1 MVLALGAGCAAEGD
15 EVDADRAEATLQ
27 QQRDDVRALARELAS
42 ATEGAVDGSV
52 SEALG
57 RWEGCDSA
65 FNDVYRNYRYSAQV
79 RLEASR
85 GDLLNRLEAVVA
97 GAGLTVEPDDQEE
110 DKLRASRDG
119 LSVSFWQLPA
129 GTSGALLITIHG
141 ECVDVPEDEREQ
153 WLHREE
159 PDPNPLSHP

>member
-1 MVLALGAGCAAEGD
+1 VALALVAGCAGEGD
-15 EVDADRAEATLQ
+15 EVDADQAETTLE

-65 FNDVYRNYRYSAQV
+65 FNDVYRNYRYRAQV
-79 RLEASR
+79 RLDAPR
-85 GDLLNRLEAVVA
+85 GDLLDPLEAVVA
-97 GAGLTVEPDDQEE
+97 EAGLTVATDDQEE

-119 LSVSFWQLPA
+119 LSVSFWQLPDA
-129 GTSGALLITIHG
+129 TSGALLITIHG
-141 ECVDVPEDEREQ
+141 ECVDVPENERED

-159 PDPNPLSHP
+159 PDPDPLSA